1 MLIETAMSDRWL
13 SNTYLL
19 GEKSN
24 GLGLLIDAGE
34 PAAPIT
40 RAIEAHGLTLAYV
53 LCTHHHGDHTTNLE
67 LFKEPYARICI
78 SVINGLKFHLLGR

>member
-19 GEKSN
+19 GERSS
-24 GLGLLIDAGE
+24 GFGVLIDAGE

-40 RAIEAHGLTLAYV
+40 QAIEVHGLTLAYV
-53 LCTHHHGDHTTNLE
+53 LCTHHHNSNVTAVRAEHT
-67 LFKEPYARICI
+67 PYIFAR
-78 SVINGLKFHLLGR
+78 